1 MGNICFP
8 KYQYYIKIKNCIA
21 SLLKKNKIWDISEN
35 DMNKLTDIVEEA
47 EIHCASDIS
56 SSDKKKRK
64 LPHRKETTDISN
76 IASSRPE
83 SSADL
88 CRGRKCRK
96 EHRAR

>member
-64 LPHRKETTDISN
+64 RLICNHDSDDN
-76 IASSRPE
+76 S
-83 SSADL
+83 DM
-88 CRGRKCRK
+88 C
-96 EHRAR
+96 